1 MVKPQLRIGICGTF
15 DVENYG
21 DLLFPLVAEA
31 ELKRRLG
38 SVELQRFSYSQKAPP
53 QWPYSVSSISELPDA
68 IATLDGMLIG
78 GGDLIRFDKGV
89 APGYDPP
96 TSLIH
101 HPTGYW
107 LLPTLLALQHD
118 CPVAWNAP
126 GVHGEVPGWA
136 EQLLRL
142 AIDGS
147 RYVTV
152 RDELSKRILAPYAL
166 EPDLPIVPDTCFGL
180 ARLLDVVGRSDDLV
194 RLREACGLTR
204 PYIVLQAIPSMQP
217 FCRLVC
223 KHPQYFQDYQ
233 FVALE
238 IGRALGDNDA
248 VLREAMP
255 DIIRLPNRPSAILMA
270 ELIKESA
277 AVVGTSLHLTI
288 TALAF
293 GLPAFRPPAAY
304 GGKYA
309 VLAGFDRV
317 YPFGERQEDDARRF
331 VARLGRVEASPTLN
345 DIMRRL
351 DQHWDRIASVF
362 SNVQGTA
369 SSKKLSKF
377 IQLLPGWLEADAQR
391 HRSETEKLR
400 KELMSEHAA
409 GDAQSKIMND
419 RTSQGIDPRKNRG
432 HRPSIIDWNAIDKQK
447 LETDP
452 FEWAFV
458 NGLFSPI
465 DAKSLADTF
474 PHDNFKTVKGY
485 DGEKGYEYEARALIH
500 MHAHEIHAA
509 DGLSD
514 SWRRLAEDLLS
525 PAYRAAMTRLTRRDL
540 MSVPMEAYVC
550 HYGPGA
556 WLGPHLDLKDKIL
569 THVFYFNGTWNNADG
584 GCLDVLRSAD
594 MSDVVSEIAPTVGN
608 SSVLIRSDRSWH
620 SVSRVAEGCRH
631 SRRSM
636 NVIFFHPGSVS
647 TMWPPGESAPLHDY
661 ETQDNGTLSRFWKR
675 LRGRPRS

>member
-1 MVKPQLRIGICGTF
+1 MAKPPLRIGICGTF

-21 DLLFPLVAEA
+21 DLLFPLVAET

-38 SVELQRFSYSQKAPP
+38 PIDLHRFSYSQKAPP
-53 QWPYSVSSISELPDA
+53 QWPYSVSSLSELPDA
-68 IATLDGMLIG
+68 IATLDGILIG
-78 GGDLIRFDKGV
+78 GGDLIRFDKDV
-89 APGYDPP
+89 APGYQP
-96 TSLIH
+96 TTALIH

-107 LLPTLLALQHD
+107 LLPILLALQHD

-126 GVHGEVPGWA
+126 GAHGEVPGWA

-147 RYVTV
+147 RYVAV
-152 RDELSKRILAPYAL
+152 RDDLSKRILAPYASVV
-166 EPDLPIVPDTCFGL
+166 DLPIVPDTCFGL
-180 ARLLDVVGRSDDLV
+180 ARPLDVAGRSDDLI
-194 RLREACGLTR
+194 RLRDSCGLTR
-204 PYIVLQAIPSMQP
+204 PYILLQAIPGLQP
-217 FCRLVC
+217 FCRLVR
-223 KHPQYFQDYQ
+223 KYPQYFQDYQ

-238 IGRALGDNDA
+238 VGRALGDNDA
-248 VLREAMP
+248 VLLEAMP
-255 DIIRLPNRPSAILMA
+255 DIIRLPSWPSPMLTA

-277 AVVGTSLHLTI
+277 AVVGTSLHLAI
-288 TALAF
+288 TAIAF
-293 GLPAFRPPAAY
+293 GVPAFRPPAAY

-309 VLAGFDRV
+309 VLAGFERV

-331 VARLGRVEASPTLN
+331 VKRLGRAEASPALDN
-345 DIMRRL
+345 IMLRL

-362 SNVQGTA
+362 SNGQDSA
-369 SSKKLSKF
+369 SSKHLSKF
-377 IQLLPGWLEADAQR
+377 MQLLPGWLEADAQR
-391 HRSETEKLR
+391 HRNEIEALR
-400 KELMSEHAA
+400 KELMNEHVTS
-409 GDAQSKIMND
+409 DTQSKIMNG
-419 RTSQGIDPRKNRG
+419 RTSQGVDPRKDRG
-432 HRPSIIDWNAIDKQK
+432 HRPSIIDWGAIDKQN
-447 LETDP
+447 LETEP

-458 NGLFSPI
+458 NGLYSPI

-500 MHAHEIHAA
+500 MHANEVHAA
-509 DGLSD
+509 DRLSD

-525 PAYRAAMTRLTRRDL
+525 PAYRAAMTRLTGRDL
-540 MSVPMEAYVC
+540 MTAPMEAYVC

-569 THVFYFNGTWNNADG
+569 THVFYFNWSWNNADG
-584 GCLDVLRSAD
+584 GCLDVLGSAD
-594 MSDVVSEIAPTVGN
+594 MSDIVSEIAPTVGN

-620 SVSRVAEGCRH
+620 SVSRVVEGCRH

-636 NVIFFHPGSVS
+636 NVIFYHPGSVS

-661 ETQDNGTLSRFWKR
+661 EPQDGGTLSRFWKR
-675 LRGRPRS
+675 LRGGPAS